1 MPRLKAAMLGVGIVL
16 ASLAAGASRAED
28 YPSRPIR
35 VVVGF
40 GPGAVAD
47 VILRVMAARMS
58 QSLGQQLVVE
68 NRPGAGSSLG
78 AEYVSR
84 APKDGYTLLMCT
96 VAQTIN
102 PAMNNLSFDFGKD
115 FAPIALVANA
125 PQMLVAHPSLPANS
139 IRELIALAKSQPDG
153 VQYASSGAGTMSH
166 LSGVLLNSAAGIKLQ
181 QIPYPGSAQSMT
193 DVLAGRVPLMFGP
206 AATVWANVQAGKL
219 KALAVTQPKR
229 AAIAPDVP
237 TMIEA
242 GVPGYSAGIW
252 MGLLAPA
259 GTPPEIVDKLSRAAN
274 EALKS
279 KEVLS
284 LMETQ
289 GVDPLGGT
297 PAEFARFIDDEL
309 KKWDGVVKAA
319 GIKPL
324 DKSDRAGIRHERI
337 GIGAA
342 DRGRRGDGCVSATT
356 AACGAGDFPTRPIR
370 LMVGFPAG
378 SVADISARVL
388 ANRMSQILGQ
398 QVVVENKPGAAS
410 SIAADFVAHAPK
422 DGYTMFQAGLREHH
436 QCGDQSE
443 AAVRHRQGF
452 RADRAGQRGHGHP
465 GGALRRSASTA
476 CKELIALA
484 KSKPGEIDLRL
495 DRRRHAP
502 HSGRRVA
509 ACSDRDSSSCT
520 CPIRAARRRRPTCSP
535 AASR

>member
-1 MPRLKAAMLGVGIVL
+1 MPTPKPALLRRLTTAALCAGVLL
-16 ASLAAGASRAED
+16 ASLTARAARAED

-47 VILRVMAARMS
+47 VILRVMAGRMS

-84 APKDGYTLLMCT
+84 AQKDGYTLLMCT

-115 FAPIALVANA
+115 FAPIMAIANA
-125 PQMLVAHPSLPANS
+125 PQILVAHPSFPANNV
-139 IRELIALAKSQPDG
+139 RELIALAKSRPEG

-166 LSGVLLNSAAGIKLQ
+166 LSGVLLNSAAGITLQ

-206 AATVWANVQAGKL
+206 AATVWTNVQSGKL
-219 KALAVTQPKR
+219 KALAVTQAKR

-237 TMIEA
+237 TMVEA

-252 MGLLAPA
+252 MGMLAPA
-259 GTPPEIVDKLSRAAN
+259 GTPAEIVDKLSRAAN

-284 LMETQ
+284 LLEKQ

-297 PAEFARFIDDEL
+297 PAEFAQFIDEEL

-319 GIKPL
+319 GI
-324 DKSDRAGIRHERI
+324 
-337 GIGAA
+337 
-342 DRGRRGDGCVSATT
+342 
-356 AACGAGDFPTRPIR
+356 RP
-370 LMVGFPAG
+370 
-378 SVADISARVL
+378 
-388 ANRMSQILGQ
+388 
-398 QVVVENKPGAAS
+398 K
-410 SIAADFVAHAPK
+410 
-422 DGYTMFQAGLREHH
+422 
-436 QCGDQSE
+436 
-443 AAVRHRQGF
+443 
-452 RADRAGQRGHGHP
+452 
-465 GGALRRSASTA
+465 
-476 CKELIALA
+476 
-484 KSKPGEIDLRL
+484 
-495 DRRRHAP
+495 
-502 HSGRRVA
+502 
-509 ACSDRDSSSCT
+509 
-520 CPIRAARRRRPTCSP
+520 
-535 AASR
+535 

>member
-1 MPRLKAAMLGVGIVL
+1 MPRLKALGLAVGILL
-16 ASLAAGASRAED
+16 ASVLSSVSRAED
-28 YPSRPIR
+28 YPARPIR

-47 VILRVMAARMS
+47 VILRVLTARMS

-115 FAPIALVANA
+115 LAPIALLANA
-125 PQMLVAHPSLPANS
+125 PQMLVAHPSLPANNM
-139 IRELIALAKSQPDG
+139 RELIALAKAQPDG

-206 AATVWANVQAGKL
+206 AATVWTNVQAGKL
-219 KALAVTQPKR
+219 KALAVTQPTR
-229 AAIAPDVP
+229 AKIAPDVP

-242 GVPGYSAGIW
+242 GVEGYSAGIW

-259 GTPPEIVDKLSRAAN
+259 GTPSEIVDKLSHAAN

-284 LMETQ
+284 LMEKQ

-297 PAEFARFIDDEL
+297 PAEFARFIDAEL
-309 KKWDGVVKAA
+309 KKWAGVV
-319 GIKPL
+319 
-324 DKSDRAGIRHERI
+324 E
-337 GIGAA
+337 
-342 DRGRRGDGCVSATT
+342 
-356 AACGAGDFPTRPIR
+356 
-370 LMVGFPAG
+370 
-378 SVADISARVL
+378 
-388 ANRMSQILGQ
+388 
-398 QVVVENKPGAAS
+398 AS
-410 SIAADFVAHAPK
+410 GVK
-422 DGYTMFQAGLREHH
+422 
-436 QCGDQSE
+436 
-443 AAVRHRQGF
+443 
-452 RADRAGQRGHGHP
+452 QR
-465 GGALRRSASTA
+465 
-476 CKELIALA
+476 
-484 KSKPGEIDLRL
+484 
-495 DRRRHAP
+495 
-502 HSGRRVA
+502 
-509 ACSDRDSSSCT
+509 
-520 CPIRAARRRRPTCSP
+520 
-535 AASR
+535 